1 MYVGTSI
8 LHPHDNRVKILSG
21 SSLVSNKMS
30 FNKLK
35 STIEEGDT
43 VILYLNPSSL
53 HAITVNPLTKNK
65 KDAVVE
71 NILQTTQGGLKIKS
85 LIGKEY
91 GSRIQLTRG
100 FGYALHPTPE
110 LWTITLPHRTQ
121 IIYTPDISM
130 IVFQLELR
138 PGSVVIESGTGSGSL
153 SHALIRAIKPN
164 GHLYTFDF
172 HEQRA
177 DVARNEFESHGIG
190 DFVTVAHQ
198 DVCQNGFGSDVAGK
212 ADAVFFDLPHP
223 WEAVPHAVIAM
234 KDAGGRLCSFSPCVE
249 QVQKTCEQLRI
260 LGFIEITTMEVLIK
274 EYQITSRPV
283 SVIDLENIKPEDSGP
298 NTKWKD
304 PVKIVSCQAPPT
316 LAGHT
321 GYLTVATLPPKGARV
336 PNSVNRSD
344 QQD

>member
-1 MYVGTSI
+1 
-8 LHPHDNRVKILSG
+8 
-21 SSLVSNKMS
+21 MS

-138 PGSVVIESGTGSGSL
+138 PGSVVIESVLFSAQWTVGSYEFVMLLKVTEGPGQ
-153 SHALIRAIKPN
+153 ALLVD
-164 GHLYTFDF
+164 HLRLC
-172 HEQRA
+172 QA
-177 DVARNEFESHGIG
+177 SVL
-190 DFVTVAHQ
+190 FVTHY
-198 DVCQNGFGSDVAGK
+198 
-212 ADAVFFDLPHP
+212 
-223 WEAVPHAVIAM
+223 W
-234 KDAGGRLCSFSPCVE
+234 
-249 QVQKTCEQLRI
+249 
-260 LGFIEITTMEVLIK
+260 
-274 EYQITSRPV
+274 
-283 SVIDLENIKPEDSGP
+283 
-298 NTKWKD
+298 
-304 PVKIVSCQAPPT
+304 
-316 LAGHT
+316 
-321 GYLTVATLPPKGARV
+321 
-336 PNSVNRSD
+336 
-344 QQD
+344 